1 MLDNVDEV
9 ADRIQ
14 SLLGKLAAKDAKL
27 PQADI
32 DARQRL
38 MSNLASVNARLA
50 RLQQ

>member
-14 SLLGKLAAKDAKL
+14 SLLEKLAEKDANL

-38 MSNLASVNARLA
+38 MSNLVFVREGALH
-50 RLQQ
+50 